1 MIKITKDVTGGVE
14 FDTVNIADLIKV
26 SQEMFN
32 RNEKHW

>member
-26 SQEMFN
+26 SQEMF
-32 RNEKHW
+32 